1 MAQWT
6 SVSGPLVAQQQEVR
20 TGAWAARATSTGVAA
35 SASKTLSS
43 PQADL
48 YYRMWFK
55 FLSPPTAS
63 STYLGRFRTAGNASI
78 LGLYV
83 SSSGK
88 LSYRNDVAGISRSST
103 QSVTT
108 GAWHEVQ
115 VHVHTDPNN
124 GLAGRV
130 EVWYDGSPVAD
141 LTDSSTTTQNFGT
154 APIGRLQLG
163 ENATG
168 KTFDIAFDD
177 VVADV
182 QKIGSSSPSTPTAT
196 PSPTATATVT
206 PTLTP
211 TATPTATPSPTP
223 TATATPSPTATTT
236 PPSGSGIFSDGFESG
251 TMAQWTSVSGPLV
264 AQQQEVRTGAWAAR
278 ATSTG
283 VAASA
288 SKTLSS
294 PQADLYYRMWFKFLS
309 PPTASSTYL
318 GRFRTAGNASILG
331 LYVSSSGKL
340 SYRNDVAGI
349 SRSSTQSVTT
359 GAWHEVQVH
368 VHTDP
373 NNGLAGRVEVWYDGS
388 PVADLTDSSTTT
400 QNFGTAPI
408 GRLQLG
414 ENATGKTFDIAFD
427 DVVADVQKIGSSS
440 ASSTTTALM
449 ASEIEPSPTTEASPT
464 PDPLGTPVPLESG
477 TTTPEATATQTATAT
492 DVPPA
497 LTDLTD
503 PATPSTETP
512 GTPATP
518 TPDDAIP
525 STETPETEPPVAATN
540 ATPVATATEV
550 STASPSPTATPE
562 AAQDAPSD

>member
-1 MAQWT
+1 
-6 SVSGPLVAQQQEVR
+6 
-20 TGAWAARATSTGVAA
+20 
-35 SASKTLSS
+35 
-43 PQADL
+43 
-48 YYRMWFK
+48 
-55 FLSPPTAS
+55 
-63 STYLGRFRTAGNASI
+63 
-78 LGLYV
+78 
-83 SSSGK
+83 
-88 LSYRNDVAGISRSST
+88 
-103 QSVTT
+103 
-108 GAWHEVQ
+108 
-115 VHVHTDPNN
+115 
-124 GLAGRV
+124 
-130 EVWYDGSPVAD
+130 
-141 LTDSSTTTQNFGT
+141 
-154 APIGRLQLG
+154 
-163 ENATG
+163 
-168 KTFDIAFDD
+168 
-177 VVADV
+177 
-182 QKIGSSSPSTPTAT
+182 
-196 PSPTATATVT
+196 
-206 PTLTP
+206 
-211 TATPTATPSPTP
+211 
-223 TATATPSPTATTT
+223 
-236 PPSGSGIFSDGFESG
+236 
-251 TMAQWTSVSGPLV
+251 MAQWTSVSGPLV

-477 TTTPEATATQTATAT
+477 TTTPEATATQTATPEATETATAT

-562 AAQDAPSD
+562 AAQDAPSDASAPFASTPAADPLSRDEGTGGAADPDLGTGAEPGDALASDPAPLAIATSEPTSGSEASSTATTSGETDELAGVTTRQQRTDPGDGAVVADETALRDAGARDVPTEVSTGETAAAETDDAVETVASARGNDGQQRTKRGDGALGDPGDGEPREPASTDPVEPSPVDPAGADPSQLEERGRDAAGAKDRTANPAPALAADSDLTVPV